1 MFDKLSQLEDKYND
15 LTKKLSDPEVIA
27 DPNSFQKFA
36 KAHAELEE
44 IMTVYREYKE
54 VAAGIA
60 EAKEL
65 LADELEPDFR
75 AMVQEELKELEP
87 KQEKL
92 QEQLKIM
99 LLPKDPNDEKNVIVE
114 IRAGTGGEEAAL
126 FAGDLFRMY
135 SRYAE
140 ANRWKVE
147 LMSSNA
153 TELGGFKEVIFMI
166 EGKGAYSRLKYE
178 SGVHRVQRVPTTE
191 SGGGFTLPLQ
201 QWLFC
206 RKQKR

>member
-1 MFDKLSQLEDKYND
+1 
-15 LTKKLSDPEVIA
+15 
-27 DPNSFQKFA
+27 
-36 KAHAELEE
+36 
-44 IMTVYREYKE
+44 
-54 VAAGIA
+54 
-60 EAKEL
+60 
-65 LADELEPDFR
+65 
-75 AMVQEELKELEP
+75 
-87 KQEKL
+87 
-92 QEQLKIM
+92 
-99 LLPKDPNDEKNVIVE
+99 
-114 IRAGTGGEEAAL
+114 
-126 FAGDLFRMY
+126 MY

-191 SGGGFTLPLQ
+191 SGGFTLPLQ